1 MMRYREILP
10 YPRNVD
16 GSSDLEW
23 VLVNNRGPVNESRNE
38 VSDREHHFCKP
49 IDFEGHFSSPKVIN
63 IAWIF
68 TNEAKTSVQV
78 RYCCTLS
85 EPWRCCVKSCEMSF
99 LGWGGPLRNKTRL
112 DRLGGFSESCSRT
125 NWGATFDIWQEKST
139 SCYTRHLSSSGE
151 DLKSSRNLRHE
162 MRREDVGRSTPD
174 LEDNLQNIDLEGS
187 FVTVV
192 YCHIYIIVS

>member
-38 VSDREHHFCKP
+38 VPDREHHFCKP

-78 RYCCTLS
+78 RYYCTLS
-85 EPWRCCVKSCEMSF
+85 EP
-99 LGWGGPLRNKTRL
+99 
-112 DRLGGFSESCSRT
+112 
-125 NWGATFDIWQEKST
+125 
-139 SCYTRHLSSSGE
+139 
-151 DLKSSRNLRHE
+151 
-162 MRREDVGRSTPD
+162 
-174 LEDNLQNIDLEGS
+174 
-187 FVTVV
+187 
-192 YCHIYIIVS
+192 